1 MCLLTADYHLP
12 SINLQANWY
21 YTKEK
26 GEATMGKL
34 NLTAPEEDE
43 LLLILER
50 YLPDLESEIAN
61 TDSKEFRKE
70 LKNREVFMKDFIAR
84 LKR

>member
-1 MCLLTADYHLP
+1 MEKLHLT
-12 SINLQANWY
+12 SQ
-21 YTKEK
+21 
-26 GEATMGKL
+26 
-34 NLTAPEEDE
+34 EEDE

-61 TDSKEFRKE
+61 TDSKEFRKQ
-70 LKNREVFMKDFIAR
+70 LKDLEVFMKDLIAR

>member
-1 MCLLTADYHLP
+1 MEKLCLTP
-12 SINLQANWY
+12 Q
-21 YTKEK
+21 
-26 GEATMGKL
+26 
-34 NLTAPEEDE
+34 EEDE

-50 YLPDLESEIAN
+50 YLPDLKSEIAN

-70 LKNREVFMKDFIAR
+70 LKKREVFMIDLIAR